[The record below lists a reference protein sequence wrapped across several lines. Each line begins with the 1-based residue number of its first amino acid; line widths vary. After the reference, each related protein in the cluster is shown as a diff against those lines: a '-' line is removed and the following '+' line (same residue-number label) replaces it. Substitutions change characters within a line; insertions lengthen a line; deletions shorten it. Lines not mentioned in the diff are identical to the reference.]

1 MQGVCASLGFSEW
14 RVAVMLHQIQVILS
28 GALFCSGF
36 LGVSVCFGF
45 GLVLSE
51 TRLKFSFA
59 EVFL

>member
-1 MQGVCASLGFSEW
+1 MQGGCASLGFSEW

-36 LGVSVCFGF
+36 LGVCVCF

-51 TRLKFSFA
+51 TRLKF
-59 EVFL
+59 